1 MYQMGIRFRSVFWIL
16 IILVCA
22 RVYGVSSSITS
33 QTRRPKNVQ
42 VAVRAK
48 WLGTPVLLEAG
59 ELLSKESKSLFW
71 VFIEAWL
78 HAKEDDTDP
87 LTAKDCLQKIS
98 KLGSSLLSESL
109 VSLFEFSLTLRSASP
124 RLVLYRQLAEESLS
138 SFPVADDGSTDHVS
152 GGMVETNETL
162 ETKKIDSLLVGKNP
176 ASPGGK
182 CCWVDT
188 GGSLFFDVA
197 ELLVWLRNPTEFAGD
212 SLQEP
217 DLFDFDHIYFDSST
231 AYPVAILYGALGTDC
246 FKEFH
251 LILVQSAKEGKVKY
265 VVRPVLPS
273 GCEGKASHCAAVGA
287 KDFVNLGGYG
297 VELALKNMEYKAM
310 DDSTIKKG
318 VTLED
323 PRTEDLSQEVRG
335 FIFSKIRERKP
346 ELTSEIMAFR
356 DYLLSSTISDTLDVW
371 ELKDLGHQTA
381 QRIVHASDPLQSMQE
396 INQNFPSVV
405 SSLSRMKLN
414 DSVKDEIIANQ
425 RMIPPGKC
433 LMGLNGALVNIE
445 DIDLYVLIDLVH
457 QELSLSDQ
465 FSKLKIP
472 QSTIRKLLSSMPPSE
487 SNMFRVDF
495 RSNHVHYLNNLE
507 EDSMYR
513 RWRSNVNEI
522 LMPVFQGQLH
532 YIRKNLFHAV
542 YVIDPATACGLES
555 VDMITSLYENNLPMR
570 FGIILYS
577 GKFIKKVEMNGG
589 EIISNAAEVDC
600 QIKDDLSSL
609 IIRLFIYIKKNHD
622 IRMAFQFLSNINR
635 LRIEAA
641 EFAEDSLEMH
651 HVEGA
656 FVETVLPKV
665 KSPPQDTLQKL
676 EKDETFMEFSQES
689 SMFVFKLGLT
699 KLQCCLLMNGLV
711 FDSVKEETLINAMND
726 ELPRIQEQVYY
737 GHINSRTDV
746 LDKFLLESGVTRY
759 NPQIIGDG
767 NVKPRF
773 AKLASSILGE
783 ESVLN
788 DMSYLHSPETLDDV
802 KPVTHLLAVDV
813 TSVKGM
819 KLLHEGIRYLI
830 GGSKGARLGVLFSGG
845 QNHDLNSLLFLKIFE
860 TTTSSYSHKKKVLEF
875 LDQLCSYYEHVR
887 GSPISGEGNQLLID
901 KVYELAELNGL
912 SSKDYKLSLSK
923 FSDEKMKRYFNKV
936 TRFLSWQIGLES
948 CANAVITNGRV
959 MFPIE
964 ESTFVSHDLHLLE
977 SVEFKHRVKHVKEIL
992 EEVEWQ
998 NIDPDMLTSKFIS
1011 DIIMSVSSLMAT
1023 RERGSESARF
1033 ELLNAQYSA
1042 VVVRNENSSIHIDAV
1057 IDPLSPSGQKLSSL
1071 IRVLGKHVQPSMR
1084 IVLNPMSSLADIP
1097 LKNYYRYVLPTT
1109 DDFSSADYTVNGPRA
1124 FFSNMPLSKTLT
1136 MNLDVPEPWLIEPI
1150 VAVHDLD
1157 NILLENLGDTRTLQA
1172 VFELEALVLTGHCS
1186 EKDHDPP
1193 RGLQLILGTKSK
1205 PHLVDTLVMA
1215 NLGYWQMKVSPG
1227 VWYLQLAPGRSS
1239 ELYVLSENSDQNH
1252 QKSLSKRIT
1261 IDDLRGKVVHLEV
1274 MKRKGKEHEKLLVV
1288 ADDND
1293 RLTEKKKGNH
1303 NSWNSNFF
1311 KWASGFIGGSEQSKK
1326 DASTLAEHGKH
1337 GRHGKTI
1344 NIFSIASGHLYE
1356 RFLKIMILSV
1366 LKNTRRPV
1374 KFWFIKNYLSPQ
1386 FKDVIPYMAQE
1397 YGFEYELVTYKWPT
1411 WLHKQKEK
1419 QRIIWAYKILF
1430 LDVIFPLSLE
1440 KVIFVDADQV
1450 VRADMGELYD
1460 MDIKGRPLA
1469 YTPFCDNNKDMD
1481 GYRFWRQ
1488 GFWRDHLRGKPY
1500 HISALYVVDL
1510 AKFRQTAAG
1519 DNLRVFYE
1527 TLSRDPN
1534 SLANLDQD
1542 LPNYAQ
1548 HTVSIFSLP
1557 QEWLWCE
1564 SWCGNTT
1571 KSKAKTIDLCNN
1583 PMTKEPKLQG
1593 ARRIVSEWSDL
1604 DMEARQFTAK
1614 ILGEDTDLKDTAAS
1628 PAKPDALRSE
1638 SLSEEDPESKA
1649 EL

>member
-1 MYQMGIRFRSVFWIL
+1 
-16 IILVCA
+16 
-22 RVYGVSSSITS
+22 
-33 QTRRPKNVQ
+33 
-42 VAVRAK
+42 
-48 WLGTPVLLEAG
+48 
-59 ELLSKESKSLFW
+59 
-71 VFIEAWL
+71 
-78 HAKEDDTDP
+78 
-87 LTAKDCLQKIS
+87 
-98 KLGSSLLSESL
+98 
-109 VSLFEFSLTLRSASP
+109 
-124 RLVLYRQLAEESLS
+124 
-138 SFPVADDGSTDHVS
+138 
-152 GGMVETNETL
+152 
-162 ETKKIDSLLVGKNP
+162 
-176 ASPGGK
+176 
-182 CCWVDT
+182 
-188 GGSLFFDVA
+188 
-197 ELLVWLRNPTEFAGD
+197 
-212 SLQEP
+212 
-217 DLFDFDHIYFDSST
+217 
-231 AYPVAILYGALGTDC
+231 
-246 FKEFH
+246 
-251 LILVQSAKEGKVKY
+251 
-265 VVRPVLPS
+265 
-273 GCEGKASHCAAVGA
+273 
-287 KDFVNLGGYG
+287 
-297 VELALKNMEYKAM
+297 
-310 DDSTIKKG
+310 
-318 VTLED
+318 
-323 PRTEDLSQEVRG
+323 
-335 FIFSKIRERKP
+335 
-346 ELTSEIMAFR
+346 MAFR

-622 IRMAFQFLSNINR
+622 IRMAFQFLSN
-635 LRIEAA
+635 
-641 EFAEDSLEMH
+641 
-651 HVEGA
+651 
-656 FVETVLPKV
+656 
-665 KSPPQDTLQKL
+665 
-676 EKDETFMEFSQES
+676 
-689 SMFVFKLGLT
+689 
-699 KLQCCLLMNGLV
+699 
-711 FDSVKEETLINAMND
+711 EETLINAMND

-998 NIDPDMLTSKFIS
+998 NIDPDMLTS
-1011 DIIMSVSSLMAT
+1011 
-1023 RERGSESARF
+1023 
-1033 ELLNAQYSA
+1033 A

-1084 IVLNPMSSLADIP
+1084 IVLNPMMFGTGRRGIAYLCDKITSSLADIP

-1109 DDFSSADYTVNGPRA
+1109 V
-1124 FFSNMPLSKTLT
+1124 
-1136 MNLDVPEPWLIEPI
+1136 
-1150 VAVHDLD
+1150 
-1157 NILLENLGDTRTLQA
+1157 
-1172 VFELEALVLTGHCS
+1172 
-1186 EKDHDPP
+1186 
-1193 RGLQLILGTKSK
+1193 
-1205 PHLVDTLVMA
+1205 
-1215 NLGYWQMKVSPG
+1215 
-1227 VWYLQLAPGRSS
+1227 
-1239 ELYVLSENSDQNH
+1239 YV
-1252 QKSLSKRIT
+1252 
-1261 IDDLRGKVVHLEV
+1261 
-1274 MKRKGKEHEKLLVV
+1274 
-1288 ADDND
+1288 
-1293 RLTEKKKGNH
+1293 
-1303 NSWNSNFF
+1303 
-1311 KWASGFIGGSEQSKK
+1311 
-1326 DASTLAEHGKH
+1326 
-1337 GRHGKTI
+1337 
-1344 NIFSIASGHLYE
+1344 
-1356 RFLKIMILSV
+1356 
-1366 LKNTRRPV
+1366 
-1374 KFWFIKNYLSPQ
+1374 
-1386 FKDVIPYMAQE
+1386 
-1397 YGFEYELVTYKWPT
+1397 
-1411 WLHKQKEK
+1411 
-1419 QRIIWAYKILF
+1419 
-1430 LDVIFPLSLE
+1430 
-1440 KVIFVDADQV
+1440 
-1450 VRADMGELYD
+1450 
-1460 MDIKGRPLA
+1460 
-1469 YTPFCDNNKDMD
+1469 
-1481 GYRFWRQ
+1481 
-1488 GFWRDHLRGKPY
+1488 
-1500 HISALYVVDL
+1500 
-1510 AKFRQTAAG
+1510 
-1519 DNLRVFYE
+1519 
-1527 TLSRDPN
+1527 
-1534 SLANLDQD
+1534 
-1542 LPNYAQ
+1542 
-1548 HTVSIFSLP
+1548 
-1557 QEWLWCE
+1557 
-1564 SWCGNTT
+1564 
-1571 KSKAKTIDLCNN
+1571 
-1583 PMTKEPKLQG
+1583 
-1593 ARRIVSEWSDL
+1593 
-1604 DMEARQFTAK
+1604 
-1614 ILGEDTDLKDTAAS
+1614 
-1628 PAKPDALRSE
+1628 
-1638 SLSEEDPESKA
+1638 
-1649 EL
+1649 